1 MRRWFVLVLAVVAVL
16 APARAFASVPPNS
29 GAGNDQAVTTT
40 SINNDFLNT
49 KRDLSECL
57 NNSVDLPDCGIE
69 PTQAG
74 DRGGALQ
81 YVTFGLLILGVAFI
95 FWRVARAVRA
105 RDAALNAGH
114 P

>member
-1 MRRWFVLVLAVVAVL
+1 MRRWFVFVLAVVAVL
-16 APARAFASVPPNS
+16 APGRAFASAPPNS
-29 GAGNDQAVTTT
+29 GAGSDPAVTTT
-40 SINNDFLNT
+40 SLNNDFLNT

-81 YVTFGLLILGVAFI
+81 YVTFGLLILSVAFI
-95 FWRVARAVRA
+95 FWRVARGVKA
-105 RDAALNAGH
+105 RDAANR
-114 P
+114 

>member
-1 MRRWFVLVLAVVAVL
+1 MAVL
-16 APARAFASVPPNS
+16 APARAFATAPPDS
-29 GAGNDQAVTTT
+29 GTGSDQAATTT

-57 NNSVDLPDCGIE
+57 NNSVDLPNCGIE

-81 YVTFGLLILGVAFI
+81 YVTFGLLILSVAFI
-95 FWRVARAVRA
+95 FWRVARGVKA
-105 RDAALNAGH
+105 RDAALNAGN